1 MTDKYAV
8 IGNPIAHSKSPQ
20 IHKMFAQ
27 QTGQDLSY
35 EAVLAPLDGFAAT
48 VERLRHEG
56 YQGCNV
62 TVPFKF
68 EAFKL
73 CTALTHRAKTAQAV
87 NTLKFDGNEILGD
100 NTDGAGLVADIERN
114 LDFVL
119 RGRHV
124 LLLGAGGAAYG
135 VSLPL
140 LASGAMLTIANRT
153 KKKADLLVET
163 LRKMSQENTAQKTG
177 QINPIVGGLLL
188 GSVRSRSYASLA
200 GNKFYAVINATS
212 SGLSGEMPPLPRGEE
227 IPPRSALSPFVK
239 GGSGGIF
246 APGAL
251 AYDLMYGTE
260 TPFMKFA
267 REQGAAKVADGLGML
282 VEQAAETFLVWRG
295 VRPDTQPILAK
306 LRLS

>member
-20 IHKMFAQ
+20 IHEMFAR
-27 QTGQDLSY
+27 QTKQDLSY
-35 EAVLAPLDGFAAT
+35 EAVLAPLNGFAAT

-56 YQGCNV
+56 YQGCNI

-73 CTALTHRAKTAQAV
+73 CTALTPRAKTAQAV

-100 NTDGAGLVADIERN
+100 NTDGAGLVADIECN

-119 RGRHV
+119 RGKYV

-140 LASGAMLTIANRT
+140 LASGAILTIANRT
-153 KKKADLLVET
+153 KKKADMLVET
-163 LRKMSQENTAQKTG
+163 LRKISQENTAQKNG
-177 QINPIVGGLLL
+177 QINALAGGLLL
-188 GSVRSRSYASLA
+188 GSVRSRSYAALA

-212 SGLSGEMPPLPRGEE
+212 SGLSDEMPPLP
-227 IPPRSALSPFVK
+227 PD
-239 GGSGGIF
+239 IF

-251 AYDLMYGTE
+251 AYDMMYGTE

-267 REQGAAKVADGLGML
+267 REQGATKVSDGLGML
-282 VEQAAETFLVWRG
+282 VEQAAEAFFIWRG
-295 VRPDTQPILAK
+295 VRPDTQPVLAK
-306 LRLS
+306 LRQS